1 MDTETILGWIMIGIL
16 VGMIV
21 LMWIMVKYDL

>member
-1 MDTETILGWIMIGIL
+1 MYEELVGWIMIGIL

-21 LMWIMVKYDL
+21 LMWFMIKYDL